1 MDVELDEGQR
11 TKVVQSLNNIAEKL
25 TVTSRS
31 VNDGRAQQL
40 LIQTYGEVKAFHFT
54 LPIT

>member
-11 TKVVQSLNNIAEKL
+11 TKVVQSLNNVAEKL

-40 LIQTYGEVKAFHFT
+40 LIQTYGEVYGLFT
-54 LPIT
+54 LL